1 MLNSLHFF
9 WIDEENPEVSVPNW
23 SKKSMEVWQELFPLW
38 DIELHLF
45 DRRSVMAFASEHFP
59 DWVDYFS
66 KCRIIEIVDV
76 IRYQWAYLYGGG
88 WSDLDNLP
96 KAPMV
101 DFLNTRKEPF
111 IFFID
116 AMNLERK
123 DSPIYLVNSLA
134 FAREQRHPFWLFLLD
149 YVKSRALHQCTST
162 KDVYYRTGSD
172 VFGKAAFDWKKSN
185 DFYLCTVTESD
196 HYYDHLSLGSWFE
209 SSSIL
214 K

>member
-1 MLNSLHFF
+1 MDALNFF

-23 SKKSMEVWQELFPLW
+23 SKKSIQVWQELFPSW
-38 DIELHLF
+38 DIKLHLF
-45 DRRSVMAFASEHFP
+45 DRQTVVVFASEHFP

-111 IFFID
+111 VFFVD
-116 AMNLERK
+116 ALLFKTK
-123 DSPIYLVNSLA
+123 DSPIFLGNSLA
-134 FAREQRHPFWLFLLD
+134 FSRVRKHPFWLALLELIKLRCD
-149 YVKSRALHQCTST
+149 SPSSVPN
-162 KDVYYRTGSD
+162 DVFFKTGPR
-172 VFGKAAFDWKKSN
+172 VFGKAVFDWKEPG
-185 DFYLCTVTESD
+185 DFYLCLAEESD
-196 HYYDHLSLGSWFE
+196 DYYDHLAIGSWMNE
-209 SSSIL
+209 LGGL